1 MSKSTCISQEYFP
14 NNEKWTRCKYPN
26 EKWYYVLQIESTY
39 PASCMTPAPVNY
51 MLKWQMTTRNI

>member
-1 MSKSTCISQEYFP
+1 MKFLIRSKVNVISQEDFP

-26 EKWYYVLQIESTY
+26 EKSTY

-51 MLKWQMTTRNI
+51 MLK